1 LREALTAQRNAAGKT
16 FCAFAILRRAEGR
29 WFANPWQ
36 TPLVACVASAGAVT
50 RAVC

>member
-29 WFANPWQ
+29 WFPNPWQ
-36 TPLVACVASAGAVT
+36 TPSSHALLLPV
-50 RAVC
+50 R